1 MKGGEREREKERGK
15 RGVGKG
21 GGDPAGCYGKFAA
34 LTVSESPA
42 LSRDYKMILYPDFMT
57 VK

>member
-15 RGVGKG
+15 RGSAR
-21 GGDPAGCYGKFAA
+21 GDPAGCYGKFAA